1 MRAICHIGH
10 HKTGTTSLQAFLS
23 RNAPSLLKGG
33 ILYPWVE
40 SQGAAFAVASAV
52 GRLDLPKELP
62 INIREAHNAL
72 AFRMLADSVESWKVP
87 PYHTD
92 LPHSRQMLLAL
103 NNQIEAIS
111 PDHIVLCS
119 EVMSQFGKVAK
130 GQISRLR
137 GVGLAGADEITIWCT
152 LRRPDEQLVS
162 WHGQQIRFG
171 QAPAPLCDPENGLN
185 LNWLHF
191 DYRGVLKPWLDEI
204 PEAKIVLRPYTE
216 TLAEGGSVKDFVKHA
231 GIRFPKKLRSVPRMN
246 VSLKPAVL
254 TLMREANLNL
264 PPPAARELA
273 QVLPHL
279 VEEFTL
285 AGSSEV
291 ELLGQPS
298 RDRLL
303 ERFLAIHD
311 WLSEISGRTMFFTD
325 LDGMSR
331 CRPIPE
337 KEALRQLLDQMSPD
351 LFAHMEHAEIGE
363 FVAGLCNA
371 FRP

>member
-23 RNAPSLLKGG
+23 CNAPSLLKAG

-40 SQGAAFAVASAV
+40 SQGAAFAVANAV
-52 GRLDLPKELP
+52 GRLDPSEMLP

-87 PYHTD
+87 SYHTD

-103 NNQIEAIS
+103 NNQIEAIR

-130 GQISRLR
+130 GQIGRLR
-137 GVGLAGADEITIWCT
+137 GIGLAGADEITIWCT

-171 QAPAPLCDPENGLN
+171 QAPAPLSDPENGLN
-185 LNWLHF
+185 LDWLHV
-191 DYRGVLKPWLDEI
+191 DYRGVLEPWLDEI
-204 PEAKIVLRPYTE
+204 PEAKIVLRPYAE
-216 TLAEGGSVKDFVKHA
+216 TLAEGGSVKDFLKHA
-231 GIRFPKKLRSVPRMN
+231 GIQFPKQLRSVPRMN

-254 TLMREANLNL
+254 ALMREANLTL
-264 PPPAARELA
+264 SGPAARELA
-273 QVLPHL
+273 QVLPL
-279 VEEFTL
+279 LTKGFTL
-285 AGSSEV
+285 ARSSEV
-291 ELLGQPS
+291 ELLGQRA

-303 ERFLAIHD
+303 EHFLPIHD
-311 WLSEISGRTMFFTD
+311 WLSEISGREALFTD
-325 LDGMSR
+325 LDEISR
-331 CRPIPE
+331 CRDIPE
-337 KEALRQLLDQMSPD
+337 SEAFRQLIDQILPD
-351 LFAHMEHAEIGE
+351 HFAQMQHAEIADFIAE
-363 FVAGLCNA
+363 LCET

>member
-23 RNAPSLLKGG
+23 CNSPSLLKAG

-40 SQGAAFAVASAV
+40 SQGAAFAVASAA
-52 GRLDLPKELP
+52 GRLDPPEVLP

-103 NNQIEAIS
+103 NNQIEAIR
-111 PDHIVLCS
+111 PDHVVLCS

-137 GVGLAGADEITIWCT
+137 GIGLVGADEITIWCT

-171 QAPAPLCDPENGLN
+171 QAPAPLSDSENGLN

-191 DYRGVLKPWLDEI
+191 DYRGVLEPWLDEI
-204 PEAKIVLRPYTE
+204 PEAKIVLRPYAE
-216 TLAEGGSVKDFVKHA
+216 TLAEGGSVKDFLKHA
-231 GIRFPKKLRSVPRMN
+231 GIQFPKQLRPVPRMN

-254 TLMREANLNL
+254 TLMREANLTL
-264 PPPAARELA
+264 SRPAARELA
-273 QVLPHL
+273 QVLPSL
-279 VEEFTL
+279 TERYSL

-291 ELLGQPS
+291 ELLGQRS

-303 ERFLAIHD
+303 KSFLPIHD
-311 WLSEISGRTMFFTD
+311 WLSEMSGRQAFFTD
-325 LDGMSR
+325 LDEMSR

-337 KEALRQLLDQMSPD
+337 REALRQLLDQISPD
-351 LFAHMEHAEIGE
+351 LFTHMEHAEVGE
-363 FVAGLCNA
+363 FIAGLCST